1 MPELSRR
8 DVTTTALATTLVA
21 PAAQAQLPALNIKE
35 PWTERGEVPVAAGK
49 MAWKA
54 MGAGEP
60 LIMMPKLGGW
70 AADWRH
76 IAPTL
81 ATKFRVI
88 AIDNPGHGDSVMH
101 GPPPFLVSLPE
112 SAAMVMATLDALGIQ
127 KCSAIGNSLG
137 GCILTVAA
145 GLYPDLFRKL
155 VLLSVALGGVAT
167 LEQLEEGRKKAIG
180 VNFDAQ
186 GLPIIRSFEN
196 AQKRFGI
203 TDRAVHDEQNASR
216 AKGGA
221 WVAPS
226 ERGVGRAG
234 VVNYL
239 PAITADTLLIYGER
253 GGYKE
258 FEKPGKAGL
267 KNVRSVHIPNAGSFT
282 HQDNPTE
289 TAKVVLEFLTT

>member
-1 MPELSRR
+1 MQKLTRR
-8 DVTTTALATTLVA
+8 DLTTSALITTMAASAT
-21 PAAQAQLPALNIKE
+21 QAQVPALNIAG
-35 PWTERGEVPVAAGK
+35 PWTERGEVQVAAGK

-54 MGAGEP
+54 MGSGEP

-88 AIDNPGHGDSVMH
+88 AIDNPGHGDSVMN
-101 GPPPFLVSLPE
+101 GPPPFLVSLRE
-112 SAAMVMATLDALGIQ
+112 SAAMVMATLDALNIQ
-127 KCSAIGNSLG
+127 TCSAIGNSLG

-145 GLYPDLFRKL
+145 GLYPDAFRKL
-155 VLLSVALGGVAT
+155 ILLSVALGGAAT
-167 LEQLEEGRKKAIG
+167 LEALEEGRKKAIG
-180 VNFDAQ
+180 VNYDAQ

-196 AQKRFGI
+196 AQERFGI
-203 TDRAVHDEQNASR
+203 ADRAVHDEQNASR

-239 PAITADTLLIYGER
+239 PMIKADTLLIYGER
-253 GGYKE
+253 GGYKQ

-267 KNVRSVHIPNAGSFT
+267 KKVRSVHIPNAGSFT

-289 TAKVVLEFLTT
+289 TARVALEFLTT

>member
-1 MPELSRR
+1 MTKTTRR
-8 DVTTTALATTLVA
+8 RFAGGSLAAAGLM
-21 PAAQAQLPALNIKE
+21 AQASPVRAQEIKG
-35 PWTERGEVPVAAGK
+35 PWTEQGDVVVAAGK
-49 MAWKA
+49 MHWQSL
-54 MGAGEP
+54 GSGEP

-88 AIDNPGHGDSVMH
+88 AIDNPGHGGSTMN
-101 GPPPFLVSLPE
+101 GPPPYLVSLPE

-127 KCSAIGNSLG
+127 RCNAIGNSLG

-145 GLYPDLFRKL
+145 GLFPATFKKL
-155 VLLSVALGGVAT
+155 VLLSVALGTARPVEKIREDA
-167 LEQLEEGRKKAIG
+167 KAQVG
-180 VNFDAQ
+180 VNFDANDM
-186 GLPIIRSFEN
+186 PIVRKFEDV
-196 AQKRFGI
+196 QKRFGF

-226 ERGVGRAG
+226 ERGVAHAG
-234 VVNYL
+234 VVDYL
-239 PAITADTLLIYGER
+239 PRITADTLLIYGER

-258 FEKPGKAGL
+258 FEAPGKAGI
-267 KNVRSVHIPNAGSFT
+267 KKVRSVHIPNAGSFT

-289 TAKVVLEFLTT
+289 TAKVVMEFLTAP